1 MENYNTTNV
10 EIPAN
15 EIKLMGT
22 IYYKSKLSGKRP
34 WIINLPGLMEHRE
47 SYFVKFFT
55 ERFVASNYN
64 VLSYDYRAH
73 GETADQTGKN
83 WLKMIPQIFS
93 DIIKVIDWV
102 FDKHTEKID
111 NISLFGR
118 SLGGAII
125 LTHGYN
131 DTRPKKLIA
140 LCTRY
145 DYHSFKLDF
154 PEEVIQKM
162 SPRYFLKNSP
172 TNNTKILLAHCKDD
186 PQIPYENVNQI
197 QASLSLVEENV
208 IRYEEGGHSFK
219 GHREELFKKCLHFLE
234 N

>member
-1 MENYNTTNV
+1 
-10 EIPAN
+10 
-15 EIKLMGT
+15 MGT
-22 IYYKSKLSGKRP
+22 IYYKSKISGKRP
-34 WIINLPGLMEHRE
+34 WIINLPGLMEHRD

-55 ERFVASNYN
+55 ERFVASNCI

-125 LTHGYN
+125 LTHGYI
-131 DTRPKKLIA
+131 DARPKKLIA

-145 DYHSFKLDF
+145 DYHSFKLEF
-154 PEEVIQKM
+154 PEKVIQRM
-162 SPRYFLKNSP
+162 SPKYFLKNSP
-172 TNNTKILLAHCKDD
+172 TNNNKILLAHCKDD

-197 QASLSLVEENV
+197 KASLSLKEENV
-208 IRYEEGGHSFK
+208 IRYEKGGHSFK
-219 GHREELFKKCLHFLE
+219 GHREELFKKCLDFLE